1 MFSGW
6 PVWRCVRL
14 RAACFIM
21 VSVELASKEVQR
33 ELDETQKRLNEF
45 LAAEENAMKERIR

>member
-14 RAACFIM
+14 CAACFIM

>member
-1 MFSGW
+1 
-6 PVWRCVRL
+6 
-14 RAACFIM
+14 M